1 MMSQAHPDVEEKS
14 QSLWLLA
21 LPPTIWAVH
30 FLGSYALAV
39 MWCRG
44 GGPGSSWLGISIAA
58 PAVVALALIA
68 LAGWHGWKKHKIPG
82 GDTPHDGDTAEDR
95 SRFLGW
101 ATVLLAALS
110 AIATVYIS
118 VAALIF
124 GGCG

>member
-1 MMSQAHPDVEEKS
+1 MTTNPHTDVEEKS

-21 LPPTIWAVH
+21 CPPTIWAVH

-44 GGPGSSWLGISIAA
+44 GGTGGYWLGVSIAA

-68 LAGWHGWKKHKIPG
+68 IVGWNGWKRHKIPG
-82 GDTPHDGDTAEDR
+82 GEAPHDGDTDEDR
-95 SRFLGW
+95 SRFLGL

-110 AIATVYIS
+110 AIATVYIG